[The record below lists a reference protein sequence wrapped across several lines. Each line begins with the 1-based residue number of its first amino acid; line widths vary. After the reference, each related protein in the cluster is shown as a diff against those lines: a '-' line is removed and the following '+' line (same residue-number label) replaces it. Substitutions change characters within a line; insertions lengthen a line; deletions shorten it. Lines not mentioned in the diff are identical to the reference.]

1 MTNQVDE
8 GYLEWISV
16 IIKFIFSWLILM
28 PIAVIVTGKLLSK
41 PINFGSDSKQ
51 VLKIPLKIFQ
61 IEANGG
67 EVILGFA
74 CLIIILFLVAV
85 IGGSDIYT
93 LVKTN
98 FGIDP
103 GHFHSICF
111 FSSLVSV
118 IFSALLFI
126 VHYLFTSVW
135 KTSFVDDS
143 KKYEATIEALAKRG
157 KNNEY
162 L

>member
-51 VLKIPLKIFQ
+51 VLKIPRKIFQ

-103 GHFHSICF
+103 GH
-111 FSSLVSV
+111 
-118 IFSALLFI
+118 
-126 VHYLFTSVW
+126 
-135 KTSFVDDS
+135 
-143 KKYEATIEALAKRG
+143 
-157 KNNEY
+157 
-162 L
+162 

>member
-1 MTNQVDE
+1 MGNSLDE
-8 GYLEWISV
+8 GSFEWIALV
-16 IIKFIFSWLILM
+16 LKFIFSWLILL

-41 PINFGSDSKQ
+41 PINFGADSKQ

-61 IEANGG
+61 VEANGG

-74 CLIIILFLVAV
+74 CLLIVLFLVAM
-85 IGGSDIYT
+85 IGGADIYE

-118 IFSALLFI
+118 IFSTILFVI
-126 VHYLFTSVW
+126 HYLFTKTDSV
-135 KTSFVDDS
+135 SFVDDQ
-143 KKYEATIEALAKRG
+143 KKYEDIIDALAKRG
-157 KNNEY
+157 DR
-162 L
+162 

>member
-1 MTNQVDE
+1 MTNKVDE
-8 GYLEWISV
+8 GNLEWIAV

-28 PIAVIVTGKLLSK
+28 PIAVIVSGKLLSK

-74 CLIIILFLVAV
+74 CLIIILFTVAMF
-85 IGGSDIYT
+85 GGADVYA
-93 LVKTN
+93 LVKEN

-103 GHFHSICF
+103 GQFHSICF

-118 IFSALLFI
+118 IFSTLLFI
-126 VHYLFTSVW
+126 THYLFTNVW
-135 KTSFVDDS
+135 TTSFVDNQS
-143 KKYEATIEALAKRG
+143 KYESTIERLAERG
-157 KNNEY
+157 NK
-162 L
+162 

>member
-1 MTNQVDE
+1 MGNNVDE
-8 GYLEWISV
+8 GSLEWIAV
-16 IIKFIFSWLILM
+16 VIKFIFSWLILL
-28 PIAVIVTGKLLSK
+28 PIAVIVAGKLLSK
-41 PINFGSDSKQ
+41 PINFGADSKQ

-74 CLIIILFLVAV
+74 CLIIVLFFVAM
-85 IGGSDIYT
+85 IGGADIYA

-118 IFSALLFI
+118 IFSAILFVI
-126 VHYLFTSVW
+126 HYLSTKAW
-135 KTSFVDDS
+135 RAPFVDDQN
-143 KKYEATIEALAKRG
+143 KYESTINALAKRG
-157 KNNEY
+157 SK
-162 L
+162 